1 MSWYTKIKNFCIKYW
16 QWIVMAVTGI
26 ALYILG
32 RSKDAKKQQ
41 VKFHEK
47 WKDLE
52 QKKTDIVLD
61 GWEAK
66 NKERHD
72 SIVQNILNFEEKKDK
87 ILKDA
92 KKITTEDFLKSKG
105 IEKEE

>member
-1 MSWYTKIKNFCIKYW
+1 MAGLPAQIINTSEKI
-16 QWIVMAVTGI
+16 
-26 ALYILG
+26 L
-32 RSKDAKKQQ
+32 
-41 VKFHEK
+41 
-47 WKDLE
+47 KDLE

-92 KKITTEDFLKSKG
+92 KKINTEDFLKSKG